1 MAMNIRQTGLD
12 TGHATI
18 DGAQGLSDRHKILTQ
33 SRTLP
38 GDTLDQP
45 AALDGKFNQVLIH
58 CRRRS

>member
-12 TGHATI
+12 TGYATI

-45 AALDGKFNQVLIH
+45 TALE
-58 CRRRS
+58 